1 MKHLILAAVLV
12 PQLVFGQTYIMTN
25 PQGYNTGTIQ
35 VQGNQATFVNP
46 MGYVTQ
52 NATIYPNQIVFATP
66 SGVVTNVIG
75 TTGYT
80 VPSSPQSPPNPRTLQ

>member
-1 MKHLILAAVLV
+1 MKHLILVAVLI

-25 PQGYNTGTIQ
+25 PKGYNTGTVQ

>member
-1 MKHLILAAVLV
+1 MKHLILLILLV
-12 PQLVFGQTYIMTN
+12 PQLVLAQTYVMTN
-25 PQGYNTGTIQ
+25 PQGYNTGSIQ

-52 NATIYPNQIVFATP
+52 NATIYPDQIVFSTP

-75 TTGYT
+75 TTSYK
-80 VPSSPQSPPNPRTLQ
+80 VPLSPPSPPSPRTLQ